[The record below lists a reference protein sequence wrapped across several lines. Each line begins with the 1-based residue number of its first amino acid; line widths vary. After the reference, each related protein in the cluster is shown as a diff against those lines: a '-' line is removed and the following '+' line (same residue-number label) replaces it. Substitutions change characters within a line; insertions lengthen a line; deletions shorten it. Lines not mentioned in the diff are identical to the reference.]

1 MKHEIDAD
9 TNCNWCAFWKTPG
22 HDGIN
27 GYWLSKFTSIHHRL
41 AVEMNT
47 CLQETDI
54 PERMTKEKTTLNKN
68 NN

>member
-47 CLQETDI
+47 SPTRNRYTRKDDKRKDHTE
-54 PERMTKEKTTLNKN
+54 
-68 NN
+68 